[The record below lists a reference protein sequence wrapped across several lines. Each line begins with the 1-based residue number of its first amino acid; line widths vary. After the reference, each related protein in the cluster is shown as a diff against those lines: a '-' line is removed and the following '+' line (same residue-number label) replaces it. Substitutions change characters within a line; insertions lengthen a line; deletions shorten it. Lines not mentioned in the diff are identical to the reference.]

1 MPDEFGER
9 TEPATPRRRIEA
21 RQRGQVPRSHEL
33 TTAMLLLGLLLLLKY
48 FGPGVWHTLLSI
60 VYRGL
65 STGQTDRGQLAPFSR
80 GVALDAFRAVAP
92 LLGIAF
98 ILALA
103 VTAAQVGWLVTLHP
117 LTPSLAKIN
126 PLNGLRRMFSSRS
139 LVTLAINTVKLALVA
154 AVAWL
159 TISGQIHAILAAI
172 DTDHAVLLARAADL
186 TYTLG
191 VRLAL
196 LLVVLAIIDYVY
208 QRYRHERDL
217 RMTKEEVKEELRRM
231 EGDPILKRRRRQVQM
246 QLAMQR
252 VRSAVPQA
260 DVVVT
265 NPTHLAIAIQYDA
278 DKMNAPVVV
287 AKGADYLALRIR
299 ELAAAHGIPMVER
312 PTLARLMYDAVE
324 VGKEV
329 PSRFY
334 QAIAEILAYVY
345 ELTGRRMGPAPV
357 AV

>member
-1 MPDEFGER
+1 MPDEFGEK
-9 TEPATPRRRIEA
+9 TEPATPRRRSEA
-21 RQRGQVPRSHEL
+21 RQRGQVPRSHDL
-33 TTAMLLLGLLLLLKY
+33 TTAVLLLGLLLLLKY
-48 FGPGVWHTLLSI
+48 FGPGVWRTLLAI
-60 VYRGL
+60 VQRGL
-65 STGQTDRGQLAPFSR
+65 ATSEIDRGQLAPFSFTM
-80 GVALDAFRAVAP
+80 ALDAARAIAP

-98 ILALA
+98 VLALA
-103 VTAAQVGWLVTLHP
+103 VTAAQVGWLLTLHP
-117 LTPSLAKIN
+117 LTPTLAKIN
-126 PLNGLRRMFSSRS
+126 PLNGLRRLFSARA
-139 LVTLAINTVKLALVA
+139 LVTLALNTIKLALVA
-154 AVAWL
+154 GVAWW
-159 TISGQIHAILAAI
+159 TIHGQIQAILAAI
-172 DTDHAVLLARAADL
+172 ETDHAVLLARAAGL

-196 LLVVLAIIDYVY
+196 LLVVLAIVDYVY

-231 EGDPILKRRRRQVQM
+231 EGDPVLKRRRRQIQM
-246 QLAMQR
+246 QLALQR
-252 VRSAVPQA
+252 VRSAVPKA

-278 DKMNAPVVV
+278 DTMNAPLVV

-324 VGKEV
+324 VGKEI

-345 ELTGRRMGPAPV
+345 ELTGQRMGPAPV